1 MFGNILIL
9 TFVRIQA
16 HAIHLFLVHSML
28 SKFVNNGIF
37 IQGGET
43 NHSGYVC
50 TSHSFISL
58 LPQSG
63 VQETHC
69 ADFFDTG
76 FA

>member
-1 MFGNILIL
+1 
-9 TFVRIQA
+9 
-16 HAIHLFLVHSML
+16 ML
-28 SKFVNNGIF
+28 SKFEHNGIF
-37 IQGGET
+37 IQEGET

-50 TSHSFISL
+50 TSHSFIPPP